1 MKRYHLYIS
10 GRVQG
15 VWYRQSMLQE
25 AVKLGVSG
33 WVKNLIDG
41 RVEACIEGDDASTK
55 KLIEWCYKGP
65 PKAIVENVEIRE
77 EPYKGDFKTFQILY

>member
-10 GRVQG
+10 GKVQG

-25 AVKLGVSG
+25 AVKLGVKG

-41 RVEACIEGDDASTK
+41 RVEAYIEGDDDSTK
-55 KLIEWCYKGP
+55 KLIDWCHKGP
-65 PKAIVENVEIRE
+65 PTAIVEHIEIQE
-77 EPYKGDFKTFQILY
+77 EPYTGEFKTFKILY